1 MERAF
6 ITGGFLVL
14 PKGGWFKLEP
24 YFTNLDWEALCDRFK
39 VSRRSDAVAI
49 RLIGSIDI
57 LGDEDAS
64 V

>member
-6 ITGGFLVL
+6 IANGFLVL

-24 YFTNLDWEALCDRFK
+24 YFTNLDWVALCDSFK
-39 VSRRSDAVAI
+39 VSHKSDAVAI
-49 RLIGSIDI
+49 RVIGSIDI
-57 LGDEDAS
+57 LGDDDAS